1 MSDEIAIQQ
10 VLNRYSD
17 GCTRRDWAQVEATFV
32 PDGIWEVPAL
42 GTFHQGWAAMRPAMA
57 GFVAQMD
64 YFVQLNTPAVIE
76 VAGDTATAR
85 TTIRECGKFAGRDEA
100 LEVMGFYTDELVR
113 TAAGWKFT
121 RKTFR
126 GLGLHRFPLLA
137 GPALG

>member
-17 GCTRRDWAQVEATFV
+17 GCSRRDWDQVRGTFL

-42 GTFHQGWAAMRPAMA
+42 GTFHRGWAEMQPAMA

-64 YFVQLNTPAVIE
+64 YFVQLNSPAVIE
-76 VAGDTATAR
+76 VSGDAATAR
-85 TTIRECGKFAGRDEA
+85 STIRECGKFSGRDEA
-100 LEVMGFYTDELVR
+100 LEVMGFYSDELVR
-113 TAAGWKFT
+113 TGDGWKFA
-121 RKTFR
+121 RRTFS
-126 GLGLHRFPLLA
+126 GVGVHRFPLLA